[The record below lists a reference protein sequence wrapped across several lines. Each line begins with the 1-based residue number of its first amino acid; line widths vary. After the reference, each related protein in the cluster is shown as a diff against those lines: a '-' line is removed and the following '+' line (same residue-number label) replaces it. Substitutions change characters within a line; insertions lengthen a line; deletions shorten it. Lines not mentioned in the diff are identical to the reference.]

1 MKTSAWLSLLAASTA
16 SIPGVV
22 GWGVVGHE
30 IVATIAQIHLHP
42 AVLPSICRI
51 LNFTST
57 NPNEPECHLAPIA
70 GWADR
75 IRYQKR
81 WSASLHYIGALG
93 DHPSDSCIFP
103 GDRGWAEE
111 WVQNDRAGFGGDDDV
126 ANEALKFLVHFVGDM
141 HMPLHLTGR
150 DRGGNSVKVKFDGRQ
165 TSELAL
171 NSDAYMQ
178 LTLALDLHSLWDSL
192 LISKSLRTIPHNY
205 TRPLPSRT
213 IEYNLRGT
221 IYDSYIRRIMWEGIL
236 GKWEDEV
243 SNWLTCPT
251 SKGSSSSIP
260 SSSSS
265 SSSSG
270 LVSSAWQQ
278 AISLWSWMR
287 GPNWS
292 PDDTDDDTLCPYYWA
307 TPIHSLNCEIIWPP
321 ALDKP
326 PYSRTKFDQLIT
338 GHKHGASVEEELA
351 MFDQLASGGSGGPYL
366 ELDTPE
372 YAGAIYDQWIIEK
385 LLAQGGIRLAGILNY
400 LFAPLEGNEAGL
412 SLMHNY

>member
-1 MKTSAWLSLLAASTA
+1 
-16 SIPGVV
+16 
-22 GWGVVGHE
+22 
-30 IVATIAQIHLHP
+30 
-42 AVLPSICRI
+42 
-51 LNFTST
+51 
-57 NPNEPECHLAPIA
+57 
-70 GWADR
+70 
-75 IRYQKR
+75 
-81 WSASLHYIGALG
+81 
-93 DHPSDSCIFP
+93 
-103 GDRGWAEE
+103 
-111 WVQNDRAGFGGDDDV
+111 
-126 ANEALKFLVHFVGDM
+126 
-141 HMPLHLTGR
+141 
-150 DRGGNSVKVKFDGRQ
+150 
-165 TSELAL
+165 
-171 NSDAYMQ
+171 
-178 LTLALDLHSLWDSL
+178 
-192 LISKSLRTIPHNY
+192 
-205 TRPLPSRT
+205 
-213 IEYNLRGT
+213 
-221 IYDSYIRRIMWEGIL
+221 MWEGIL

-260 SSSSS
+260 SSSS
-265 SSSSG
+265 G

-287 GPNWS
+287 GANWS

-307 TPIHSLNCEIIWPP
+307 TPIHALNCEIIWPP

-400 LFAPLEGNEAGL
+400 LFAPLEGSEAGL